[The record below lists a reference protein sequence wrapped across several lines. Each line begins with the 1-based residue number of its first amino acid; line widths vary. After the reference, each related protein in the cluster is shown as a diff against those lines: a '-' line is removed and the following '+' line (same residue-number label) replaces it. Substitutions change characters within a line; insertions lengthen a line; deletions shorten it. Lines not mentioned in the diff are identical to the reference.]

1 MTETG
6 GTTETTETTVTP
18 PATVA
23 MLNQKGGVGKTTLT
37 IHVAGALA
45 DRDLDVLVV
54 DLAPEGALTS
64 ILDYDEAYSD
74 LDREV
79 SLHELLLDPD
89 RANSVDDIILAG
101 EEFDLFPANERMVDR
116 TGGELSGE
124 PRARERL
131 KMVLD
136 ELATGY
142 DVVLV
147 DNMPSINVL
156 TDNALVASDG
166 VLIPAYA
173 EALSVQGLDRL
184 QKQINSVRDYFGAVR
199 ILGIIANRVEHN
211 NQADAMLN
219 QLHSE
224 FEAGLDIP
232 VFDVYKRVDLQ
243 RAIAAQESSIFAAED
258 LDSDM
263 TEVLAEIAA
272 LIDDSLVGWD
282 NE

>member
-1 MTETG
+1 MSQTTETG
-6 GTTETTETTVTP
+6 ETIETS
-18 PATVA
+18 PAIVA

-45 DRDLDVLVV
+45 DRELDVLVV

-64 ILDYDEAYSD
+64 ILGYDEAYSD

-79 SLHELLLDPD
+79 SLHELLLDPS
-89 RANSVDDIILAG
+89 RAAGVENLVLEG
-101 EEFDLFPANERMVDR
+101 EEFDLLPSNERMVDR
-116 TGGELSGE
+116 TGGELNGE

-131 KMVLD
+131 KMALD
-136 ELATGY
+136 ELGAGY

-156 TDNALVASDG
+156 TDNTLVASDG

-184 QKQINSVRDYFGAVR
+184 QKQIDSVREYFGTVR
-199 ILGIIANRVEHN
+199 ILGIVANRVEHN
-211 NQADAMLN
+211 KQADAMLE
-219 QLHSE
+219 QLHAE
-224 FEAGLDIP
+224 FEDGLGIP

-243 RAIAAQESSIFAAED
+243 RAIAAQERSIFAAEE
-258 LDSDM
+258 LDTDM
-263 TEVLAEIAA
+263 AEVIAEIAA
-272 LIDDSLVGWD
+272 LVDDELVGQAND
-282 NE
+282 

>member
-1 MTETG
+1 MTQTTETG
-6 GTTETTETTVTP
+6 ETIKTP
-18 PATVA
+18 AIVA

-37 IHVAGALA
+37 IHVAGALV
-45 DRDLDVLVV
+45 DRGLDVLVV

-64 ILDYDEAYSD
+64 ILGYDDAYSD

-79 SLHELLLDPD
+79 SLHELLLDPS
-89 RANSVDDIILAG
+89 RAGDVDDLVLEGA
-101 EEFDLFPANERMVDR
+101 EFDLLPANERMVDR
-116 TGGELSGE
+116 TGRELNGE

-136 ELATGY
+136 EFGDGY

-184 QKQINSVRDYFGAVR
+184 QKQIDSVREYFGTVR
-199 ILGIIANRVEHN
+199 ILGIVANRVEHN
-211 NQADAMLN
+211 KQADAMLK
-219 QLHSE
+219 QLHAE
-224 FEAGLDIP
+224 FEDGLGIP

-243 RAIAAQESSIFAAED
+243 RAIAAQERSIFAAEE

-263 TEVLAEIAA
+263 AEVIAEVAMTV
-272 LIDDSLVGWD
+272 DDELVGKTD
-282 NE
+282 D

>member
-1 MTETG
+1 MTQTTETG
-6 GTTETTETTVTP
+6 ETIET
-18 PATVA
+18 PAIVA

-37 IHVAGALA
+37 IHIAGALV
-45 DRDLDVLVV
+45 DRGLDVLVV

-64 ILDYDEAYSD
+64 ILGYDDAYSD

-79 SLHELLLDPD
+79 SLHELLLDPS
-89 RANSVDDIILAG
+89 RAGDVDDLVLEGA
-101 EEFDLFPANERMVDR
+101 EFDLLPANERMVDR
-116 TGGELSGE
+116 TGRELNGE

-136 ELATGY
+136 EFGDGY

-184 QKQINSVRDYFGAVR
+184 QKQIDSVREYFGTVR
-199 ILGIIANRVEHN
+199 ILGIVANRVEHN
-211 NQADAMLN
+211 KQADAMLK
-219 QLHSE
+219 QLHTE
-224 FEAGLDIP
+224 FEDGLGIP
-232 VFDVYKRVDLQ
+232 VFDVYKLVDLQ
-243 RAIAAQESSIFAAED
+243 RAIAAQERSIFAAEE

-263 TEVLAEIAA
+263 AEVIAEVAMTV
-272 LIDDSLVGWD
+272 DDELVGKTD
-282 NE
+282 D

>member
-1 MTETG
+1 MTQTTETG
-6 GTTETTETTVTP
+6 ETIET
-18 PATVA
+18 PAIVA

-37 IHVAGALA
+37 IHVAGALV
-45 DRDLDVLVV
+45 DRGLDVLVV

-64 ILDYDEAYSD
+64 ILGYDDAYSD

-79 SLHELLLDPD
+79 SLHELLLDPS
-89 RANSVDDIILAG
+89 RAGDVDDLVLEGA
-101 EEFDLFPANERMVDR
+101 EFDLLPANERMVDR
-116 TGGELSGE
+116 TGRELNGE

-136 ELATGY
+136 EFGDGY

-184 QKQINSVRDYFGAVR
+184 QKQIDSVREYFGTVR
-199 ILGIIANRVEHN
+199 ILGIVANRVEHN
-211 NQADAMLN
+211 KQADAMLK
-219 QLHSE
+219 QLHAE
-224 FEAGLDIP
+224 FEDGLGIP

-243 RAIAAQESSIFAAED
+243 RAIAAQERSIFAAEE

-263 TEVLAEIAA
+263 AEVIAEVAMTV
-272 LIDDSLVGWD
+272 DDELVGKTD
-282 NE
+282 D

>member
-1 MTETG
+1 MPQTTETG
-6 GTTETTETTVTP
+6 ETIKTS
-18 PATVA
+18 PAIVA

-45 DRDLDVLVV
+45 DRELDVLVV

-64 ILDYDEAYSD
+64 ILGYDEAYSD

-79 SLHELLLDPD
+79 SLHELLLDPS
-89 RANSVDDIILAG
+89 RAAGVENLVLEG
-101 EEFDLFPANERMVDR
+101 EEFDLLPSNERMVDR
-116 TGGELSGE
+116 TGGELNGE

-131 KMVLD
+131 KMALD
-136 ELATGY
+136 ELGAGY

-184 QKQINSVRDYFGAVR
+184 QKQIDSVREYFGTVR
-199 ILGIIANRVEHN
+199 ILGIVANRVEHN
-211 NQADAMLN
+211 KQADAMLE
-219 QLHSE
+219 QLHAE
-224 FEAGLDIP
+224 FEDGLGIP

-243 RAIAAQESSIFAAED
+243 RAIAAQERSIFAAEE
-258 LDSDM
+258 LDTDM
-263 TEVLAEIAA
+263 AEVIAEIAA
-272 LIDDSLVGWD
+272 LVDDELVGQAND
-282 NE
+282 

>member
-1 MTETG
+1 MPQTTETG
-6 GTTETTETTVTP
+6 ETIETS
-18 PATVA
+18 PAIVA

-45 DRDLDVLVV
+45 DRELDVLVV

-64 ILDYDEAYSD
+64 ILGYDEAYSD

-79 SLHELLLDPD
+79 SLHELLLDPS
-89 RANSVDDIILAG
+89 RAAGVENLVLEG
-101 EEFDLFPANERMVDR
+101 EEFDLLPSNERMVDR
-116 TGGELSGE
+116 TGGELNGE

-131 KMVLD
+131 KMALD
-136 ELATGY
+136 ELGAGY

-184 QKQINSVRDYFGAVR
+184 QKQIDSVREYFGTVR
-199 ILGIIANRVEHN
+199 ILGIVANRVEHN
-211 NQADAMLN
+211 KQADAMLE
-219 QLHSE
+219 QLHAE
-224 FEAGLDIP
+224 FEDGLGIP

-243 RAIAAQESSIFAAED
+243 RAIAAQERSIFAAEE
-258 LDSDM
+258 LDTDM
-263 TEVLAEIAA
+263 AEVLAEIAA
-272 LIDDSLVGWD
+272 LVDDELVGQAND
-282 NE
+282 

>member
-1 MTETG
+1 MIQTTETG
-6 GTTETTETTVTP
+6 ETIETP
-18 PATVA
+18 PAIVA

-45 DRDLDVLVV
+45 ERELDVLVV

-64 ILDYDEAYSD
+64 ILGYDEAYSD
-74 LDREV
+74 LDREL
-79 SLHELLLDPD
+79 SLHELLLDPS
-89 RANSVDDIILAG
+89 RAGDVADLVLEG
-101 EEFDLFPANERMVDR
+101 EEFDLLPANERMVDR
-116 TGGELSGE
+116 TGGELNGE

-136 ELATGY
+136 ELGAGY

-184 QKQINSVRDYFGAVR
+184 QKQIDGVREYFGAVR
-199 ILGIIANRVEHN
+199 ILGIVANRVEHN
-211 NQADAMLN
+211 KQADAMLE
-219 QLHSE
+219 QLHTE
-224 FEAGLDIP
+224 FEDGLGIP

-243 RAIAAQESSIFAAED
+243 RAIAAQERSIFAAEE

-263 TEVLAEIAA
+263 VEVIAEIAA
-272 LIDDSLVGWD
+272 TVDNELVGEVD
-282 NE
+282 D

>member
-1 MTETG
+1 MSQTTETG
-6 GTTETTETTVTP
+6 ETIETS
-18 PATVA
+18 PAIVA

-45 DRDLDVLVV
+45 DRELDVLVV

-64 ILDYDEAYSD
+64 ILGYDEAYSD

-79 SLHELLLDPD
+79 SLHELLLDPS
-89 RANSVDDIILAG
+89 RAAGVEDLVLEG
-101 EEFDLFPANERMVDR
+101 EEFDLLPSNERMVDR
-116 TGGELSGE
+116 TGGELNGE

-131 KMVLD
+131 KMALD
-136 ELATGY
+136 ELGAGY

-184 QKQINSVRDYFGAVR
+184 QKQIDSVREYFGTVR
-199 ILGIIANRVEHN
+199 ILGIVANRVEHN
-211 NQADAMLN
+211 KQADAMLE
-219 QLHSE
+219 QLHAE
-224 FEAGLDIP
+224 FEDGLGIP

-243 RAIAAQESSIFAAED
+243 RAIAAQERSIFAAEE
-258 LDSDM
+258 LDTDM
-263 TEVLAEIAA
+263 AEVIAEIAA
-272 LIDDSLVGWD
+272 LVDDELVGQAND
-282 NE
+282 

>member
-6 GTTETTETTVTP
+6 ETIETP
-18 PATVA
+18 PAIIA

-37 IHVAGALA
+37 IHVAGGLA
-45 DRDLDVLVV
+45 DRGLDVLVV

-64 ILDYDEAYSD
+64 ILGYDEAYSD

-79 SLHELLLDPD
+79 SLHELLLDPS
-89 RANSVDDIILAG
+89 RAGDVDDLVLEGA
-101 EEFDLFPANERMVDR
+101 EFDLLPANERMVDR
-116 TGGELSGE
+116 TGGELNGE

-136 ELATGY
+136 ELGAGY
-142 DVVLV
+142 DVILV

-156 TDNALVASDG
+156 TDNTLVASNG

-184 QKQINSVRDYFGAVR
+184 QKQIDSVREYFGAVR
-199 ILGIIANRVEHN
+199 ILGIVANRVEHN
-211 NQADAMLN
+211 KQADAMLD

-224 FEAGLDIP
+224 FEDGLGIP

-243 RAIAAQESSIFAAED
+243 RTIAAQERSIFAAEEIE
-258 LDSDM
+258 SDM
-263 TEVLAEIAA
+263 AEVISEVA
-272 LIDDSLVGWD
+272 SLVD
-282 NE
+282 NELVEKDQ

>member
-1 MTETG
+1 MPQ
-6 GTTETTETTVTP
+6 TTETSETIETS
-18 PATVA
+18 PAIVA

-45 DRDLDVLVV
+45 DRELDVLVV

-64 ILDYDEAYSD
+64 ILGYDEAYSD

-79 SLHELLLDPD
+79 SLHELLLDPS
-89 RANSVDDIILAG
+89 RAAGVENLVLEG
-101 EEFDLFPANERMVDR
+101 EEFDLLPSNERMVDR
-116 TGGELSGE
+116 TGGELNGE
-124 PRARERL
+124 LRARERL
-131 KMVLD
+131 KMALD
-136 ELATGY
+136 ELGAGY

-184 QKQINSVRDYFGAVR
+184 QKQIDSVREYFGTVR
-199 ILGIIANRVEHN
+199 ILGIVANRVEHN
-211 NQADAMLN
+211 KQADAMLE
-219 QLHSE
+219 QLHAE
-224 FEAGLDIP
+224 FEDGLGIP

-243 RAIAAQESSIFAAED
+243 RAIAAQERSIFAAEE
-258 LDSDM
+258 LDTDM
-263 TEVLAEIAA
+263 AEVIAEIAA
-272 LIDDSLVGWD
+272 LVDDELVGQAND
-282 NE
+282 

>member
-1 MTETG
+1 MTGTSETI
-6 GTTETTETTVTP
+6 ETS
-18 PATVA
+18 PAIVA

-45 DRDLDVLVV
+45 DRGLNVLVV

-64 ILDYDEAYSD
+64 ILGYDTAYSD
-74 LDREV
+74 LDRDV
-79 SLHELLLDPD
+79 SLHELLLDPS
-89 RANSVDDIILAG
+89 RAAEVGDLILAG
-101 EEFDLFPANERMVDR
+101 EEFDLLPANERMVDR
-116 TGGELSGE
+116 TGGELNGE

-136 ELATGY
+136 ELAGGY

-166 VLIPAYA
+166 VIIPAYA

-184 QKQINSVRDYFGAVR
+184 QKQIDSVREYFGTVR

-211 NQADAMLN
+211 KQADAMLD
-219 QLHSE
+219 QLHTE
-224 FEAGLDIP
+224 FEDGLGIP

-243 RAIAAQESSIFAAED
+243 RAIAAQERSIFGAEE
-258 LDSDM
+258 LNSDM
-263 TEVLAEIAA
+263 ADVIAEVAA
-272 LIDDSLVGWD
+272 LVDTELVRQTDD
-282 NE
+282 

>member
-6 GTTETTETTVTP
+6 ETIETL
-18 PATVA
+18 PAIVA

-37 IHVAGALA
+37 IHLAGGLA
-45 DRDLDVLVV
+45 DQGLDVLVV

-64 ILDYDEAYSD
+64 ILGYDEAYSD

-79 SLHELLLDPD
+79 SLHELLLDPN
-89 RANSVDDIILAG
+89 RAADTDDIILEG
-101 EEFDLFPANERMVDR
+101 EEFDLLPANERMVDR
-116 TGGELSGE
+116 TGGELNGE

-131 KMVLD
+131 QMVLD
-136 ELATGY
+136 ELASDY

-184 QKQINSVRDYFGAVR
+184 QKQIDSVREYFGSVR

-211 NQADAMLN
+211 KQADAMLD

-224 FEAGLDIP
+224 FEDGLGIP

-243 RAIAAQESSIFAAED
+243 RTIAAQERSIFAAEEIN
-258 LDSDM
+258 SDM
-263 TEVLAEIAA
+263 AKVIGEIASHV
-272 LIDDSLVGWD
+272 DDELVEVD
-282 NE
+282 K

>member
-1 MTETG
+1 MTQTTETG
-6 GTTETTETTVTP
+6 ETIET
-18 PATVA
+18 PAIVA

-37 IHVAGALA
+37 IHVAGALV
-45 DRDLDVLVV
+45 DRGLDVFVV

-64 ILDYDEAYSD
+64 ILGYDDAYSD

-79 SLHELLLDPD
+79 SLHELLLDPS
-89 RANSVDDIILAG
+89 RAGDVDDLVLEGA
-101 EEFDLFPANERMVDR
+101 EFDLLPANERMVDR
-116 TGGELSGE
+116 TGRELNGE

-136 ELATGY
+136 EFGDGY

-184 QKQINSVRDYFGAVR
+184 QKQIDSVREYFGTVR
-199 ILGIIANRVEHN
+199 ILGIVANRVEHN
-211 NQADAMLN
+211 KQADAMLK
-219 QLHSE
+219 QLHAE
-224 FEAGLDIP
+224 FEDGLGIP

-243 RAIAAQESSIFAAED
+243 RAIAAQERSIFAAEE

-263 TEVLAEIAA
+263 AEVIAEVAMTV
-272 LIDDSLVGWD
+272 DDELVGKTD
-282 NE
+282 D

>member
-1 MTETG
+1 MTR
-6 GTTETTETTVTP
+6 TTKTTNAST
-18 PATVA
+18 AIVA

-37 IHVAGALA
+37 IHVAGGLA
-45 DRDLDVLVV
+45 DRSLEVLVV

-64 ILDYDEAYSD
+64 ILGHDGAYND
-74 LDREV
+74 LNREL
-79 SLHELLLDPD
+79 SLHELLLDPP
-89 RANSVDDIILAG
+89 RASEVDDIVLKG
-101 EEFDLFPANERMVDR
+101 EEFDLLPANERMVDR
-116 TGGELSGE
+116 TSGELSGE

-136 ELATGY
+136 ELGESY
-142 DVVLV
+142 DIILV

-184 QKQINSVRDYFGAVR
+184 QKQIDSVREYFGAVR

-211 NQADAMLN
+211 KQADAMLS

-224 FEAGLDIP
+224 FEDGLEIP

-243 RAIAAQESSIFAAED
+243 RAIAAQERSIFAAED
-258 LDSDM
+258 IDSDM
-263 TEVLAEIAA
+263 TDVIAEVAA
-272 LIDDSLVGWD
+272 LVDNELVGVD
-282 NE
+282 R

>member
-1 MTETG
+1 MTQ
-6 GTTETTETTVTP
+6 TTETAETIETP
-18 PATVA
+18 AIVA

-45 DRDLDVLVV
+45 DRGLDVLVV

-64 ILDYDEAYSD
+64 ILGYDDAYSD

-79 SLHELLLDPD
+79 SLHELLLDPN
-89 RANSVDDIILAG
+89 RAADVGDLVLEGA
-101 EEFDLFPANERMVDR
+101 EFDLLPANERMVDR
-116 TGGELSGE
+116 TGGELNGE

-131 KMVLD
+131 QMVLD
-136 ELATGY
+136 ELGTGY

-184 QKQINSVRDYFGAVR
+184 QKQIDSVREYFGAVR
-199 ILGIIANRVEHN
+199 ILGIVANRVEHN
-211 NQADAMLN
+211 KQADAMLE
-219 QLHSE
+219 QLHTE
-224 FEAGLDIP
+224 FEDGLGMP
-232 VFDVYKRVDLQ
+232 VFDIYKRVDLQ
-243 RAIAAQESSIFAAED
+243 RAIAAQERSIFAAEE

-263 TEVLAEIAA
+263 AEVIAEIATTV
-272 LIDDSLVGWD
+272 DDELVGQAD
-282 NE
+282 E

>member
-1 MTETG
+1 MTQTTETG
-6 GTTETTETTVTP
+6 ETIETL
-18 PATVA
+18 PAIVA

-64 ILDYDEAYSD
+64 ILGYDEAYSD

-79 SLHELLLDPD
+79 SLHELLLDPS
-89 RANSVDDIILAG
+89 RAGDVDDLVLEG
-101 EEFDLFPANERMVDR
+101 EEFDLLPANERMVDR
-116 TGGELSGE
+116 TGGELNGE

-136 ELATGY
+136 ELGAGY

-184 QKQINSVRDYFGAVR
+184 QKQIDSVREYFGAVR
-199 ILGIIANRVEHN
+199 ILGIVANRVEHN
-211 NQADAMLN
+211 KQADAMLE
-219 QLHSE
+219 QLHAE
-224 FEAGLDIP
+224 FEDGLGIP

-243 RAIAAQESSIFAAED
+243 RAIAAQERSIFGAEE

-263 TEVLAEIAA
+263 AEVIAEIAA
-272 LIDDSLVGWD
+272 TVDEELVGQAD
-282 NE
+282 D

>member
-1 MTETG
+1 MTGTSETI
-6 GTTETTETTVTP
+6 ETS
-18 PATVA
+18 PAIVA

-45 DRDLDVLVV
+45 DRGLNVLVV

-64 ILDYDEAYSD
+64 ILGYDTAYSD

-79 SLHELLLDPD
+79 SLHELLLDPS
-89 RANSVDDIILAG
+89 RAAEVGDLILAG
-101 EEFDLFPANERMVDR
+101 EEFDLLPANERMVDR
-116 TGGELSGE
+116 TGGELNGE

-136 ELATGY
+136 ELADGY

-166 VLIPAYA
+166 VIIPAYA

-184 QKQINSVRDYFGAVR
+184 QKQIDSVREYFGTVR

-211 NQADAMLN
+211 KQADAMLD
-219 QLHSE
+219 QLHTE
-224 FEAGLDIP
+224 FEDGLGIP

-243 RAIAAQESSIFAAED
+243 RAIAAQERSIFAAEE

-263 TEVLAEIAA
+263 ADVIAEVAA
-272 LIDDSLVGWD
+272 LVDTDLVRQTDD
-282 NE
+282 

>member
-1 MTETG
+1 MTQTTETG
-6 GTTETTETTVTP
+6 ETIET
-18 PATVA
+18 PAIVA

-37 IHVAGALA
+37 IHVAGALV
-45 DRDLDVLVV
+45 DRGLDVLVV

-64 ILDYDEAYSD
+64 ILGYDDAYSD
-74 LDREV
+74 LNREV
-79 SLHELLLDPD
+79 SLHELLLDPS
-89 RANSVDDIILAG
+89 RAGDVDDLVLEGA
-101 EEFDLFPANERMVDR
+101 EFDLLPANERMVDR
-116 TGGELSGE
+116 TGRELNGE

-136 ELATGY
+136 EFGDGY

-184 QKQINSVRDYFGAVR
+184 QKQIDSVREYFGTVR
-199 ILGIIANRVEHN
+199 ILGIVANRVEHN
-211 NQADAMLN
+211 KQADAMLK
-219 QLHSE
+219 QLHAE
-224 FEAGLDIP
+224 FEDGLGIP

-243 RAIAAQESSIFAAED
+243 RAIAAQERSIFAAEE

-263 TEVLAEIAA
+263 AEVIAEVAMTV
-272 LIDDSLVGWD
+272 DDELVGKTD
-282 NE
+282 D

>member
-1 MTETG
+1 MPQTTETG
-6 GTTETTETTVTP
+6 ETIETS
-18 PATVA
+18 PAIVA

-45 DRDLDVLVV
+45 DRELDVLVV

-64 ILDYDEAYSD
+64 ILGYDEAYSD

-79 SLHELLLDPD
+79 SLHELLLDPS
-89 RANSVDDIILAG
+89 RAAGVENLVLEG
-101 EEFDLFPANERMVDR
+101 EEFDLLPSNERMVDR
-116 TGGELSGE
+116 TGGELNGE

-131 KMVLD
+131 KMALD
-136 ELATGY
+136 ELGAGY

-184 QKQINSVRDYFGAVR
+184 QKQIDSVREYFGTVR
-199 ILGIIANRVEHN
+199 ILGIVANRVEHN
-211 NQADAMLN
+211 KQADAMLER
-219 QLHSE
+219 LHAE
-224 FEAGLDIP
+224 FEDGLGIP

-243 RAIAAQESSIFAAED
+243 RAIAAQERSIFAAEE
-258 LDSDM
+258 LDTDM
-263 TEVLAEIAA
+263 AEVIAEIAA
-272 LIDDSLVGWD
+272 LVDAELVGQATD
-282 NE
+282 

>member
-1 MTETG
+1 MIQTTETG
-6 GTTETTETTVTP
+6 ETIETP
-18 PATVA
+18 PAIVA

-45 DRDLDVLVV
+45 ERELDVLVV

-64 ILDYDEAYSD
+64 ILGYDEAYSD
-74 LDREV
+74 LDREL
-79 SLHELLLDPD
+79 SLHELLLDPS
-89 RANSVDDIILAG
+89 RAGDVADLVLEG
-101 EEFDLFPANERMVDR
+101 EEFDLLPANERMVDR
-116 TGGELSGE
+116 TGGELNGE

-136 ELATGY
+136 KLGAGY
-142 DVVLV
+142 DIVLV

-184 QKQINSVRDYFGAVR
+184 QKQIDGVREYFGAVR
-199 ILGIIANRVEHN
+199 ILGIVANRVEHN
-211 NQADAMLN
+211 KQADAMLE
-219 QLHSE
+219 QLHTE
-224 FEAGLDIP
+224 FEDGLGIP

-243 RAIAAQESSIFAAED
+243 RAIAAQERSIFAAEE

-263 TEVLAEIAA
+263 VEVIAEIAA
-272 LIDDSLVGWD
+272 TVDNELVGEVD
-282 NE
+282 D

>member
-1 MTETG
+1 
-6 GTTETTETTVTP
+6 
-18 PATVA
+18 

-45 DRDLDVLVV
+45 DRELDVLVV

-64 ILDYDEAYSD
+64 ILGYDEAYSD

-79 SLHELLLDPD
+79 SLHELLLDPS
-89 RANSVDDIILAG
+89 RAAGVENLVLEG
-101 EEFDLFPANERMVDR
+101 EEFDLLPSNERMVDR
-116 TGGELSGE
+116 TGGELNGE

-131 KMVLD
+131 KMALD
-136 ELATGY
+136 ELGAGY

-184 QKQINSVRDYFGAVR
+184 QKQIDSVREYFGTVR
-199 ILGIIANRVEHN
+199 ILGIVANRVEHN
-211 NQADAMLN
+211 KQADAMLE
-219 QLHSE
+219 QLHAE
-224 FEAGLDIP
+224 FEDGLGIP

-243 RAIAAQESSIFAAED
+243 RAIAAQERSIFAAEE
-258 LDSDM
+258 LDTDM
-263 TEVLAEIAA
+263 AEVIAEIAA
-272 LIDDSLVGWD
+272 LVDDELVGQTND
-282 NE
+282 

>member
-6 GTTETTETTVTP
+6 ETTETTETAVTP

-89 RANSVDDIILAG
+89 RADDVDDIILAG

>member
-1 MTETG
+1 MT
-6 GTTETTETTVTP
+6 GTTETIETS
-18 PATVA
+18 PAIVA

-64 ILDYDEAYSD
+64 ILGYDDEYSD
-74 LDREV
+74 LDRTV
-79 SLHELLLDPD
+79 SLHELLLDPS
-89 RANSVDDIILAG
+89 RAGDADDIILEG
-101 EEFDLFPANERMVDR
+101 EEFDLLPSNERMVDR
-116 TGGELSGE
+116 TGGELNGE

-136 ELATGY
+136 ELGVGY

-184 QKQINSVRDYFGAVR
+184 QKQIDSVREYFGAVR
-199 ILGIIANRVEHN
+199 ILGIVANRVEHN
-211 NQADAMLN
+211 KQADAMLE

-224 FEAGLDIP
+224 FEEGLGIP
-232 VFDVYKRVDLQ
+232 VIDVYKRVDLQ
-243 RAIAAQESSIFAAED
+243 RAIAAQERSIFAAEE

-263 TEVLAEIAA
+263 AGVIAEIAT
-272 LIDDSLVGWD
+272 LVDDELVGQAD
-282 NE
+282 E

>member
-1 MTETG
+1 MPQTT
-6 GTTETTETTVTP
+6 GTTETIETL
-18 PATVA
+18 PAIVA

-37 IHVAGALA
+37 IHVAGALTNHG
-45 DRDLDVLVV
+45 LDVLVV

-64 ILDYDEAYSD
+64 ILGYDEAYSN
-74 LDREV
+74 LDRAV
-79 SLHELLLDPD
+79 SLHELLLDPS
-89 RANSVDDIILAG
+89 RTGDIDGLVFNG
-101 EEFDLFPANERMVDR
+101 EEFDLLPSNERMVDR
-116 TGGELSGE
+116 TGGELNGE

-131 KMVLD
+131 RMVLN
-136 ELATGY
+136 EVAVGY

-184 QKQINSVRDYFGAVR
+184 QKQIDSVREYFGAVR
-199 ILGIIANRVEHN
+199 ILGIVANRIEHN
-211 NQADAMLN
+211 KQADAMLE
-219 QLHSE
+219 QLHAE
-224 FEAGLDIP
+224 FEDGLDIP

-243 RAIAAQESSIFAAED
+243 RAIAAQERSIFAAEG

-263 TEVLAEIAA
+263 AEVLAEIAA
-272 LIDDSLVGWD
+272 LIDVELVGQAD
-282 NE
+282 E

>member
-1 MTETG
+1 
-6 GTTETTETTVTP
+6 
-18 PATVA
+18 

-45 DRDLDVLVV
+45 DRELDVLVV

-64 ILDYDEAYSD
+64 ILGYDEAYSD

-79 SLHELLLDPD
+79 SLHELLLDPS
-89 RANSVDDIILAG
+89 RAAGVENLVLEG
-101 EEFDLFPANERMVDR
+101 EEFDLLPSNERMVDR
-116 TGGELSGE
+116 TGGELNGE

-131 KMVLD
+131 KMALD
-136 ELATGY
+136 ELGAGY

-156 TDNALVASDG
+156 TDNALVASNG

-184 QKQINSVRDYFGAVR
+184 QKQIDSVREYFGTVR
-199 ILGIIANRVEHN
+199 ILGIVANRVEHN
-211 NQADAMLN
+211 KQADAMLE
-219 QLHSE
+219 QLHAE
-224 FEAGLDIP
+224 FKDGLGIP

-243 RAIAAQESSIFAAED
+243 RAIAAQERSIFAAEE
-258 LDSDM
+258 LDTDM
-263 TEVLAEIAA
+263 AEVIAEIAA
-272 LIDDSLVGWD
+272 LVDDELVGQAND
-282 NE
+282 

>member
-1 MTETG
+1 MTGTSETI
-6 GTTETTETTVTP
+6 ETS
-18 PATVA
+18 PAIVA

-45 DRDLDVLVV
+45 DRGLNVLVV

-64 ILDYDEAYSD
+64 ILGYDTAYSD

-79 SLHELLLDPD
+79 SLHELLLDPS
-89 RANSVDDIILAG
+89 RAAEVDDLILAG
-101 EEFDLFPANERMVDR
+101 EEFDLLPANERMVDR
-116 TGGELSGE
+116 TGGELNGE

-136 ELATGY
+136 ELADGY

-166 VLIPAYA
+166 VIIPAYA

-184 QKQINSVRDYFGAVR
+184 QKQIDSVREYFGTVR

-211 NQADAMLN
+211 KQADAMLD
-219 QLHSE
+219 QLHTE
-224 FEAGLDIP
+224 FEDGLGIP

-243 RAIAAQESSIFAAED
+243 RAIAAQERSIFGAEE
-258 LDSDM
+258 LNSDM
-263 TEVLAEIAA
+263 ADVIAEVAA
-272 LIDDSLVGWD
+272 LVDTELVRQTDD
-282 NE
+282 

>member
-1 MTETG
+1 MTETA
-6 GTTETTETTVTP
+6 ETAETIETP
-18 PATVA
+18 PAIVA

-45 DRDLDVLVV
+45 DRGLDVLVV

-64 ILDYDEAYSD
+64 ILGYDEAYSD

-79 SLHELLLDPD
+79 SLHELLLDPS
-89 RANSVDDIILAG
+89 RADGVDDIIITG
-101 EEFDLFPANERMVDR
+101 EEFDLLPANERMVDR
-116 TGGELSGE
+116 TGGELNGE

-184 QKQINSVRDYFGAVR
+184 QKQIDSVREYFGTVR

-211 NQADAMLN
+211 KQADAMLE

-224 FEAGLDIP
+224 FEDGLEIP

-243 RAIAAQESSIFAAED
+243 RAIAAQERSIFAADE

-263 TEVLAEIAA
+263 AEVLADVAA
-272 LIDDSLVGWD
+272 LVEADLVREA

>member
-6 GTTETTETTVTP
+6 ETTETTETAVTP

-89 RANSVDDIILAG
+89 RADDVDDIILAG

-272 LIDDSLVGWD
+272 LIDETLVGWD

>member
-1 MTETG
+1 MTQTNETG
-6 GTTETTETTVTP
+6 KTIET
-18 PATVA
+18 PAIVA

-45 DRDLDVLVV
+45 DRGLDILVV

-64 ILDYDEAYSD
+64 ILGYDNAYSD
-74 LDREV
+74 LNREV
-79 SLHELLLDPD
+79 SLHELLMDPS
-89 RANSVDDIILAG
+89 RAGNIGNLVLEG
-101 EEFDLFPANERMVDR
+101 EEFDLLPANERMVDR
-116 TGGELSGE
+116 TGGELNGE

-136 ELATGY
+136 ELGTGY
-142 DVVLV
+142 DAVLV

-184 QKQINSVRDYFGAVR
+184 QKQIDSVREYFGAVR
-199 ILGIIANRVEHN
+199 ILGIVANRVEHN
-211 NQADAMLN
+211 KQADAMLE
-219 QLHSE
+219 QLHTE
-224 FEAGLDIP
+224 FEDGLGIP

-243 RAIAAQESSIFAAED
+243 RAIAAQERSIFAAKE

-263 TEVLAEIAA
+263 AEVIAEIAA
-272 LIDDSLVGWD
+272 TVDGELVGQVND
-282 NE
+282 

>member
-1 MTETG
+1 MTETA
-6 GTTETTETTVTP
+6 ETIETIRTL
-18 PATVA
+18 PAIVA

-37 IHVAGALA
+37 IHLAGGLA
-45 DRDLDVLVV
+45 DQGLDVLVV

-64 ILDYDEAYSD
+64 ILGYDEAYND

-79 SLHELLLDPD
+79 SLHELLLDPT
-89 RANSVDDIILAG
+89 RAADTDDIIIEG
-101 EEFDLFPANERMVDR
+101 EEFDLLPANERMVDR
-116 TGGELSGE
+116 TGGELNGE

-131 KMVLD
+131 QMVLD
-136 ELATGY
+136 ELASDY

-156 TDNALVASDG
+156 TDNALVASNG

-184 QKQINSVRDYFGAVR
+184 QKQIDSIREYFGSVR

-211 NQADAMLN
+211 KQADTMLE

-224 FEAGLDIP
+224 FEDGLGIP

-243 RAIAAQESSIFAAED
+243 RTIAAQERSIFAVEEI
-258 LDSDM
+258 DSDM
-263 TEVLAEIAA
+263 AEVIGEVA
-272 LIDDSLVGWD
+272 SLVDDELVEAGK
-282 NE
+282 

>member
-1 MTETG
+1 MPQ
-6 GTTETTETTVTP
+6 TTETSETIETS
-18 PATVA
+18 PAIVA

-45 DRDLDVLVV
+45 DRELDVLVV

-64 ILDYDEAYSD
+64 ILGYDEAYSD

-79 SLHELLLDPD
+79 SLHELLLDPS
-89 RANSVDDIILAG
+89 RAAGVENLVLEG
-101 EEFDLFPANERMVDR
+101 EEFDLLPSNERMVDR
-116 TGGELSGE
+116 TGGELNGE

-131 KMVLD
+131 KMALD
-136 ELATGY
+136 ELGAGY
-142 DVVLV
+142 DVVLM

-184 QKQINSVRDYFGAVR
+184 QKQIDSVREYFGTVR
-199 ILGIIANRVEHN
+199 ILGIVANRVEHN
-211 NQADAMLN
+211 KQADAMLE
-219 QLHSE
+219 QLHAE
-224 FEAGLDIP
+224 FEDGLGIP

-243 RAIAAQESSIFAAED
+243 RAIAAQERSIFAAED
-258 LDSDM
+258 LDTDM
-263 TEVLAEIAA
+263 AEVIAEIAA
-272 LIDDSLVGWD
+272 LVDDELVGQAND
-282 NE
+282 

>member
-1 MTETG
+1 MTETA
-6 GTTETTETTVTP
+6 ETIETP
-18 PATVA
+18 PAIVA

-45 DRDLDVLVV
+45 DRGLDVLVV

-64 ILDYDEAYSD
+64 ILGYDEAYSD
-74 LDREV
+74 LDQEV
-79 SLHELLLDPD
+79 SLHELLLDPS
-89 RANSVDDIILAG
+89 RADGVDDIIITG
-101 EEFDLFPANERMVDR
+101 EEFDLLPANERMVDR
-116 TGGELSGE
+116 TGGELNGE

-147 DNMPSINVL
+147 DNMPNINVL

-184 QKQINSVRDYFGAVR
+184 QKQIDSVREYFGAVR

-211 NQADAMLN
+211 KQADAMLE

-224 FEAGLDIP
+224 FEDGLEIP

-243 RAIAAQESSIFAAED
+243 RAIAAQERSIFTADE

-263 TEVLAEIAA
+263 AEVLADVAA
-272 LIDDSLVGWD
+272 LIEAELVREA

>member
-6 GTTETTETTVTP
+6 ETIETLP
-18 PATVA
+18 PIVA

-37 IHVAGALA
+37 IHVAGGLA
-45 DRDLDVLVV
+45 DRGLNVLVV

-64 ILDYDEAYSD
+64 ILGYDEAYSD
-74 LDREV
+74 LDREM
-79 SLHELLLDPD
+79 SLHELLLDPS
-89 RANSVDDIILAG
+89 RAADTDDIILAG
-101 EEFDLFPANERMVDR
+101 EEFDLLPANERMVDR
-116 TGGELSGE
+116 TGGELNGE

-131 KMVLD
+131 QMVLE

-142 DVVLV
+142 DIVLV

-166 VLIPAYA
+166 VVIPAYA

-184 QKQINSVRDYFGAVR
+184 QKQIDSIREYFGSVR

-211 NQADAMLN
+211 KQADAMLD

-224 FEAGLDIP
+224 FEDGLGIP

-243 RAIAAQESSIFAAED
+243 RTIAAQERSIFAAEEIE
-258 LDSDM
+258 SDM
-263 TEVLAEIAA
+263 AEVIGEVA
-272 LIDDSLVGWD
+272 SLVD
-282 NE
+282 TELVEADR